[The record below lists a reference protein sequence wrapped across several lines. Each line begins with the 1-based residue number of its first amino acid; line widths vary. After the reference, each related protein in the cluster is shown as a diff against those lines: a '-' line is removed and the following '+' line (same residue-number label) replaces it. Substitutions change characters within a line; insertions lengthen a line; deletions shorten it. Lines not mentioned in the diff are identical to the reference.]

1 MVNADFKTE
10 RIKQLCRKLKPILGS
25 RIDKIWQTYSLED
38 EKGKEEIEEYLK
50 LLAMKVI
57 GNDLEKETML
67 LYPPKKEKVTGD
79 YFIGN
84 VVYNDDEIYPFGL
97 REDEWIQHVG
107 IFGRSGAGKTNLG
120 FHVVREL
127 VKKSKPFIL
136 FDWKRNYRDLTI
148 VPGFEDILIF
158 TLGRKV
164 LPLRFNPLIPPKG
177 TDSRTWLKKLIEIIA
192 HAYYLGNGVMYLLQ
206 KAINAVYEKYG
217 VYSEN
222 ASDYPTFRDVL
233 RWLKNYKATAREVN
247 WLSSTLRAIQT
258 LCFGQVGYALN
269 ARRNQ
274 GIDELLE
281 KKVILELDALT
292 HSDKIFFIEALI
304 LWIHHFRLAENV
316 REEFKHAIIIEEA
329 HHILSGEK
337 ASLIGGEMVMETTFR
352 EIREFGESMIIIDQH
367 PSQISLPA
375 LGNTYCTICM
385 NLKHRKDVNV
395 AANCMLLDDED
406 KQFLGT
412 LEIGEAIVKLQ
423 GRIHTPFLIKIPEFE
438 ISKGLVSDEQ
448 VKEKMA
454 SYFAE
459 ILQNQGL
466 IQDVPHIPKTDI
478 NEDETSLLIDI
489 LKYPFS
495 GVVERYERVSVNRRK
510 GNKIKNDLFVEGFIE
525 EKEIT
530 LSNGRIILL
539 ELTEKA
545 KSILEEMGFKVPRD
559 TNGIEHRFWKH
570 KIANY
575 YRKKGY
581 EVHIE
586 EPVNGNVDVLVINGD
601 KKIAVEVETGKSD
614 VIRNIEKCL
623 KAGIDEIVIV
633 AVTSHVKERI
643 ERDLRKRNSVAD
655 GKAKIILSSVH
666 AWFA

>member
-10 RIKQLCRKLKPILGS
+10 RIKELCRKLKPILGLK
-25 RIDKIWQTYSLED
+25 IDKIWQTYSLED

-67 LYPPKKEKVTGD
+67 LYPPRKEKVAGD

-84 VVYNDDEIYPFGL
+84 VIYNDKEIYPFGL

-120 FHVVREL
+120 FHVIREL

-158 TLGRKV
+158 TIGRKV

-177 TDSRTWLKKLIEIIA
+177 TDPRTWLKKLIEIIA

-206 KAINAVYEKYG
+206 KAINAVYERYG

-222 ASDYPTFRDVL
+222 PSDYPTFRDVL

-269 ARRNQ
+269 AKRNQ

-292 HSDKIFFIEALI
+292 HSDKIFFIEALV

-375 LGNTYCTICM
+375 LGNTYATICM
-385 NLKHRKDVNV
+385 NLKHRKDVNT
-395 AANCMLLDDED
+395 AANCMLLGEEE
-406 KQFLGT
+406 KEFLGI

-438 ISKGLVSDEQ
+438 ISKGRVSDEQ
-448 VKEKMA
+448 VKEKMVG
-454 SYFAE
+454 YFPQ
-459 ILQNQGL
+459 ISQNQGI
-466 IQDVPHIPKTDI
+466 IQDVSHVSNADI
-478 NEDETSLLIDI
+478 NGEETFLLIDI
-489 LKYPFS
+489 LKCPFS
-495 GVVERYERVSVNRRK
+495 GVVERYRRLNMNRRK
-510 GNKIKNDLFVEGFIE
+510 GNNIKDSLIE
-525 EKEIT
+525 KNCIEKKEIT
-530 LSNGRIILL
+530 LPNGRMILFG
-539 ELTEKA
+539 LTEKA
-545 KSILEEMGFKVPRD
+545 KVFLEENGFKTPRD
-559 TNGIEHRFWKH
+559 TNGMEHRFWKH
-570 KIANY
+570 KIAEY

-581 EVHIE
+581 QVHVE
-586 EPVNGNVDVLVINGD
+586 ESVNGNVDVLVMNGN
-601 KKIAVEVETGKSD
+601 KKIAIEVETGKSD
-614 VIRNIEKCL
+614 VIINVEKCL
-623 KAGIDEIVIV
+623 KAGVDMMIIAAIDDYVKKKIEEDLKRMNPTLDQKIE
-633 AVTSHVKERI
+633 VTSV
-643 ERDLRKRNSVAD
+643 SAY
-655 GKAKIILSSVH
+655 A
-666 AWFA
+666 